1 MSLIALFNL
10 SLWATVL
17 TAFGAA
23 VWLWSRR
30 NDGPGLSAL
39 AVFCLAMAGW
49 CLGHFFALNNQAQFA
64 LPLILANPLL
74 PTTFLHFVIVWLKDL
89 ISLPMKLHKRIPLF
103 YVVAIFVT
111 IVSVWKE
118 GAYLAPW
125 LIFPS
130 FFHLAFAGW
139 INLAYTIAVGVLAH
153 ILLLYGYRHSQGNQ
167 RRSIISIFVVGAW
180 GFLLATSFILPSL
193 SSNYFP
199 YPMLALPS
207 YAVLV
212 VYAVVRYR
220 LVEANRWV
228 SLAIQWL
235 VILLVSMLLM
245 SAFLALLEPLG
256 IEELSNVPV
265 IQLLMYSSVLLLIAW
280 CLYGPAKRFSD
291 RVVYPGATI
300 EEATLNMWVNQLNRV
315 SSWQDLANT
324 IENMWL
330 QRGGSIAGVSIINED
345 DVAYVSSKEITQF
358 TCYKGEQWHCHLNG
372 WQDVTPAKQH
382 IAEILAALLPSTCAS
397 LERSLQLA
405 QVEAQAER
413 QRLEQ
418 RHLVELGGLS
428 AAISHELRNP
438 LNIINMASAQ
448 TEPMIKSHIQNQ
460 VARAELLIKDIL
472 SYASNIELHKE
483 KVDLMVMIH
492 EVITQIRA
500 LFKVDIQLQAPK
512 TLIGNYDVARLQ
524 QVLINILENSASFIN
539 QQTDGQILLSVE
551 QLDHAE
557 HDSGQHQSQPTL
569 MISIHNNGPSIPATV
584 QQHLFEPFISKR
596 SGGSGLG
603 LSIVRRIVDAH
614 FGTIEFREN
623 CGWPV
628 SFIVCLPE
636 YSIHEKR

>member
-1 MSLIALFNL
+1 MSLTALFNL

-17 TAFGAA
+17 MALGTAA
-23 VWLWSRR
+23 WLWSRR
-30 NDGPGLSAL
+30 KDGPGLSAL
-39 AVFCLAMAGW
+39 AAFCLAMAGW
-49 CLGHFFALNNQAQFA
+49 CLGHFFALQNQAQFA

-89 ISLPMKLHKRIPLF
+89 ISLPLKLHKRIPLF
-103 YVVAIFVT
+103 YVVALLVT

-118 GAYLAPW
+118 GGYLASW

-139 INLAYTIAVGVLAH
+139 INLAYTIVVGGLAH

-167 RRSIISIFVVGAW
+167 RRSIVSIFVVGAW

-193 SSNYFP
+193 SSHYFP
-199 YPMLALPS
+199 YPMLALPT
-207 YAVLV
+207 YAVLL

-235 VILLVSMLLM
+235 AIFLVSMLLM

-256 IEELSNVPV
+256 VEALSNVPLL
-265 IQLLMYSSVLLLIAW
+265 QLLMYSSVLLLIAW
-280 CLYGPAKRFSD
+280 CLYGPAKRFSE

-315 SSWQDLANT
+315 SSWQSLANT
-324 IENMWL
+324 VESMWL
-330 QRGGSIAGVSIINED
+330 QRGETSAGVSIIDAHDE
-345 DVAYVSSKEITQF
+345 AYVSSKQITQF
-358 TCYKGEQWHCHLNG
+358 TCFKREQWHCHLNG

-382 IAEILAALLPSTCAS
+382 VAEILAALLPSTCAS
-397 LERSLQLA
+397 LERALQLA
-405 QVEAQAER
+405 KVEAQAER

-448 TEPMIKSHIQNQ
+448 TEPMIKAHIQNQ

-472 SYASNIELHKE
+472 SYASNIELKKE
-483 KVDLMVMIH
+483 KVDVMVMIH
-492 EVITQIRA
+492 EVIAQIQA

-512 TLIGNYDVARLQ
+512 TLIGCFDIARLQ
-524 QVLINILENSASFIN
+524 QVIINILENSASFIN
-539 QQTDGQILLSVE
+539 QQEDGQILLSID
-551 QLDHAE
+551 QRDHSAQ
-557 HDSGQHQSQPTL
+557 DSVQHTAKHQNQSTL
-569 MISIHNNGPSIPATV
+569 VISIHNNGPSIPVTV
-584 QQHLFEPFISKR
+584 QEHLFEPFISKR

-614 FGTIEFREN
+614 FGTIEYHEDR
-623 CGWPV
+623 GWPV
-628 SFIVCLPE
+628 SFIVHLPE
-636 YSIHEKR
+636 